1 MNKQNITIW
10 FCIYVVVIGVF
21 FITIGLVFPN
31 DFTLFGIPG
40 LGVIKYVVIL
50 YLFAAI
56 GLYYNNNKKNYY

>member
-31 DFTLFGIPG
+31 DFTFFGIPG
-40 LGVIKYVVIL
+40 LGVINYVVIL

-56 GLYYNNNKKNYY
+56 GFLKKMKRSVIN

>member
-10 FCIYVVVIGVF
+10 FCIYIVMIGVI

-40 LGVIKYVVIL
+40 LGVINYVVIL

-56 GLYYNNNKKNYY
+56 GLYYNNNNKHYY